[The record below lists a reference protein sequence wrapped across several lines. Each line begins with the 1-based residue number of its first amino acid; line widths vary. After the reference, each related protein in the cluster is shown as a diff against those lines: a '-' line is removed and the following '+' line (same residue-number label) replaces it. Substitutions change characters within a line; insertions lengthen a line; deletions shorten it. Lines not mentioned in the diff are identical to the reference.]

1 MMTIADKFLE
11 KERLEKEQREQEK
24 RNYAK
29 NLGERINKALLDPA
43 FIEKVTPL
51 LVERG
56 AVQFSDVGCLC
67 QGGFCSNQKGF
78 TEYCQEAR
86 EFWKNEGVDIQF
98 SIKSGLVVAGHHA
111 DLFFGYNP
119 KVALYSNE

>member
-1 MMTIADKFLE
+1 MTIAGKFLE
-11 KERLEKEQREQEK
+11 KEQLKQEQQEQK
-24 RNYAK
+24 RRDSAR
-29 NLGERINKALLDPA
+29 NLGERINRALLDPA
-43 FIEKVTPL
+43 FIEKVTPI

-78 TEYCQEAR
+78 TAYCQEAID
-86 EFWKNEGVDIQF
+86 FWKNEGVAIQF

-119 KVALYSNE
+119 KVTLFSND

>member
-1 MMTIADKFLE
+1 MTIADKFLE
-11 KERLEKEQREQEK
+11 KERQEQEQQEQK
-24 RNYAK
+24 RRDSAR

-43 FIEKVTPL
+43 FIEKVTPI

-78 TEYCQEAR
+78 TAYCQEAID
-86 EFWKNEGVDIQF
+86 FWKNEGVAIQF
-98 SIKSGLVVAGHHA
+98 SIKSGLVVAGHQA

-119 KVALYSNE
+119 KVTLYSND

>member
-1 MMTIADKFLE
+1 MTIAGKFLE
-11 KERLEKEQREQEK
+11 KEQLKQEQQEQK
-24 RNYAK
+24 RRDSAR
-29 NLGERINKALLDPA
+29 NLGERINRAFLDPA
-43 FIEKVTPL
+43 FIEKVTPI

-78 TEYCQEAR
+78 TAYCQEAID
-86 EFWKNEGVDIQF
+86 FWKNEGVAIQF

-119 KVALYSNE
+119 KVTLFSND

>member
-1 MMTIADKFLE
+1 MTIADKFLE
-11 KERLEKEQREQEK
+11 NKRQGQEQQEQK
-24 RNYAK
+24 RRDSAR

-43 FIEKVTPL
+43 FIEKVTPI

-67 QGGFCSNQKGF
+67 QSGFCSDQKGF
-78 TEYCQEAR
+78 TAYCQEAID
-86 EFWKNEGVDIQF
+86 FWKNEGVSIQF

-119 KVALYSNE
+119 KVTLFSND

>member
-1 MMTIADKFLE
+1 MTIAGKFLE
-11 KERLEKEQREQEK
+11 KEQLKQEQQEQK
-24 RNYAK
+24 RRDSAR
-29 NLGERINKALLDPA
+29 NLGERINRALLDPA
-43 FIEKVTPL
+43 FIEKVTPI

-78 TEYCQEAR
+78 TAYCQEAID
-86 EFWKNEGVDIQF
+86 FWKNEGVAIQF

-111 DLFFGYNP
+111 DLFFGYNS
-119 KVALYSNE
+119 KVTLFSND

>member
-1 MMTIADKFLE
+1 MTIAGKFLE
-11 KERLEKEQREQEK
+11 KEQLKQEQQEQK
-24 RNYAK
+24 RRDSAR
-29 NLGERINKALLDPA
+29 NLGERINRALLDPA
-43 FIEKVTPL
+43 FIEKVTPI

-78 TEYCQEAR
+78 TAYCQEAID
-86 EFWKNEGVDIQF
+86 FWKNEGVAIQF

-111 DLFFGYNP
+111 DLFFGHNP
-119 KVALYSNE
+119 KVTLFSND

>member
-1 MMTIADKFLE
+1 MTIADKFLE
-11 KERLEKEQREQEK
+11 KERFEKEQQEQE
-24 RNYAK
+24 RRDYAR

-43 FIEKVTPL
+43 FIQKVTPI

-86 EFWKNEGVDIQF
+86 EFWKNEGVTIQF
-98 SIKSGLVVAGHHA
+98 SIKSGLVVAGHQA

-119 KVALYSNE
+119 KVTLYSNE

>member
-1 MMTIADKFLE
+1 MTIAGKFLE
-11 KERLEKEQREQEK
+11 KEQLKQEQQEQK
-24 RNYAK
+24 RRDSAR
-29 NLGERINKALLDPA
+29 NLGERINRALLDPT
-43 FIEKVTPL
+43 FIEKVTPI

-67 QGGFCSNQKGF
+67 QGGFCSDRKGF
-78 TEYCQEAR
+78 TAYCQEAID
-86 EFWKNEGVDIQF
+86 FWKNEGINIQF

-119 KVALYSNE
+119 KVTLFSNE